1 MEIKTI
7 ILDTNAYVEFK
18 KGNKDAIEIIR
29 RVNNILL
36 CPIVIG
42 ELIGG
47 FVLGNKEK
55 KNRKELSDFM
65 SSKRVFSI
73 KIDNNTSEI
82 FGQIFKELQLK
93 GKPIPTNDMWIGAIA
108 KQYKLPIFT
117 YDKHFSEISSIK
129 IIKKQEDII

>member
-7 ILDTNAYVEFK
+7 IIDTNAYVEFK
-18 KGNKDAIEIIR
+18 KGTKDAVEIIR

-47 FVLGNKEK
+47 FVLGNKEEI
-55 KNRKELSDFM
+55 NRKELSDFM

-82 FGQIFKELQLK
+82 FAQIFKELKLK
-93 GKPIPTNDMWIGAIA
+93 GKPMPTNDMWIGAIA
-108 KQYKLPIFT
+108 KQYELPVFT
-117 YDKHFSEISSIK
+117 YDKHFSEISSVK
-129 IIKKQEDII
+129 IIKKSEDIT